1 MRVDAVLR
9 GVVNLYMDTSPF
21 IYYTEKRIE
30 FIEKM
35 RAVFLYQERHQMNV
49 LTSVITVSECM
60 TKPIKEKDAQLI
72 KLYEHLFEETS
83 GIDLIDVSFAISRKS
98 ADLRAQY
105 GLRTPDALH
114 IATAIISGCQAFL
127 TNDIALKRINELKVW
142 VLDDIS
148 NT

>member
-1 MRVDAVLR
+1 MESILGGIPKIYFDSA
-9 GVVNLYMDTSPF
+9 PI
-21 IYYTEKRIE
+21 IYYTEDRIP
-30 FIEKM
+30 FADIIEKVM
-35 RAVFLYQERHQMNV
+35 QYIIQNNIQIV
-49 LTSVITVSECM
+49 TSVISVSECL
-60 TKPIKEKDAQLI
+60 TKPIRENDTKLI
-72 KLYEHLFEETS
+72 TIYERFFEQTQNMNV
-83 GIDLIDVSFAISRKS
+83 IDISFPIARKS

-114 IATAIISGCQAFL
+114 IATAIIAGCQAFL

>member
-1 MRVDAVLR
+1 MESILGGIQKIYFDSA
-9 GVVNLYMDTSPF
+9 PI
-21 IYYTEKRIE
+21 IYYTEDRIP
-30 FIEKM
+30 FADIIEKLM
-35 RAVFLYQERHQMNV
+35 RHIIQNNIQII
-49 LTSVITVSECM
+49 TSVISVSECL
-60 TKPIKEKDAQLI
+60 TKPIRENDTKLI
-72 KLYEHLFEETS
+72 TIYERFFEQTQNMNVVD
-83 GIDLIDVSFAISRKS
+83 ISFSIARKS